1 MSICVH
7 EWGHAFAADRLGDPL
22 PRSQGRVTLNP
33 LAHIDPIGTVVLPL
47 VAFFTALSHPE
58 IGARIL
64 GWGRP
69 VEISLSPRSISRKVS
84 LRMAHVIVAA
94 AGPAMNLVFAL
105 VLSGVYLGLLRFGS
119 IDTMKFA
126 SMLANVILMN
136 IGLCFFNLLPCP
148 PLDGGA
154 LLVNLLPR
162 RFAHLG
168 ELSERYGSILLFMLL
183 MTGLLGYYMW
193 PARYAGALWI
203 GLLTR
208 LGIG

>member
-7 EWGHAFAADRLGDPL
+7 EWGHAIAADKLGDPL

-33 LAHIDPIGTVVLPL
+33 LAHIDPLGTVILPL
-47 VAFFTALSHPE
+47 VAFFTALTHPE

-69 VEISLSPRSISRKVS
+69 VEISLSPRSITRKVS
-84 LRMAHVIVAA
+84 LRTAHVIIAA

-105 VLSGVYLGLLRFGS
+105 LLSLGYLTLLRFGS
-119 IDTMKFA
+119 NDSIKFVA
-126 SMLANVILMN
+126 VLSNLIMMN

-162 RFAHLG
+162 RFSHWG
-168 ELSERYGSILLFMLL
+168 ELSERYGSILLFVLL
-183 MTGLLGYYMW
+183 MSGLLGYYMW
-193 PARYAGALWI
+193 PARWVGAIWI
-203 GLLTR
+203 GFLTR